1 MLEGIVMQQS
11 TRKPRVYGNTLYS
24 THLILYLT
32 LTTVKPSN
40 NNSMK
45 SPSWL
50 RFVQIGLGA
59 ISIILSIVILTYPGI
74 AIYTIILLFS
84 VALLMIGFERI
95 AIGIAPST
103 STSSRLTN
111 IGLGALVVALG
122 IVVMSFP
129 IHTAEFLIFL
139 GALALLFNGI
149 ARIVQ
154 GIINKNMSGW
164 SRSFLVGVGALSIA
178 VSALVLI
185 HPLTIGVVLL
195 ALSISIALL
204 INGIQMMAVGIG
216 GRQRYTKSQVTT
228 R

>member
-1 MLEGIVMQQS
+1 
-11 TRKPRVYGNTLYS
+11 
-24 THLILYLT
+24 LT
-32 LTTVKPSN
+32 KVKPH
-40 NNSMK
+40 NSLK

-59 ISIILSIVILTYPGI
+59 ISIILSIIILTYPGI

-84 VALLMIGFERI
+84 VALLMVGFERI
-95 AIGIAPST
+95 AMGIAPSP
-103 STSSRLTN
+103 SRSSQLTN
-111 IGLGALVVALG
+111 IGLGALVVAFG

-129 IHTAEFLIFL
+129 IHTAEFLILL

-154 GIINKNMSGW
+154 GLINKDMSRW
-164 SRSFLVGVGALSIA
+164 SRGFLVGVGALSIA
-178 VSALVLI
+178 VSALVVI
-185 HPLTIGVVLL
+185 HPLTIGLTLL

-204 INGIQMMAVGIG
+204 INGIQMITVGIG
-216 GRQRYTKSQVTT
+216 GKQRYAKSQVS

>member
-1 MLEGIVMQQS
+1 LTKV
-11 TRKPRVYGNTLYS
+11 THYDNT
-24 THLILYLT
+24 
-32 LTTVKPSN
+32 
-40 NNSMK
+40 K

-59 ISIILSIVILTYPGI
+59 ISIIFSIIILTYPGI

-84 VALLMIGFERI
+84 VALLMVGFERI
-95 AIGIAPST
+95 AIGIAPSPT
-103 STSSRLTN
+103 RSSRLTN
-111 IGLGALVVALG
+111 IGLGALVVAFG

-129 IHTAEFLIFL
+129 IHTAEFLILL

-149 ARIVQ
+149 ARIVH
-154 GIINKNMSGW
+154 GIINKDMSRW
-164 SRSFLVGVGALSIA
+164 SRGFLVGVGALSIA

-216 GRQRYTKSQVTT
+216 GKQRYAKS
-228 R
+228 RISK